1 MAALLSKFRIEY
13 CDVIVIPDISK
24 KAQEATK
31 REFEALIK
39 PFKVSDGDSNAADGM
54 SIFLNFIHHYND
66 YFSV

>member
-24 KAQEATK
+24 KAQETTK

-39 PFKVSDGDSNAADGM
+39 PFKVSDGDSNAADGT
-54 SIFLNFIHHYND
+54 SIF
-66 YFSV
+66 